1 MTLDARQY
9 RDPMLVLME
18 KQEREERRRRSRSC
32 AGCMHMDAIMGVPFC
47 VLGNTRPGA
56 ENMRKCSQYKGGK
69 E

>member
-18 KQEREERRRRSRSC
+18 KQEREERRRSRSC

-56 ENMRKCSQYKGGK
+56 ENMRKCSQFKGGK